1 MSIALAVMLFFSTT
15 FWWMSSFMTWQTTAP
30 RHWSWPLTNVLVVL
44 SVLGY
49 TATAWAIFRSH
60 GWWTIAADVSG
71 VLGLLVV
78 GAFVLSQRTLEIGFQ
93 DRGVQINLWMHLI
106 GAIAVIVL
114 ARLPALQTW
123 AAEAP

>member
-1 MSIALAVMLFFSTT
+1 MDEFIYDLADDSSSALVLAADKRLGGAVG
-15 FWWMSSFMTWQTTAP
+15 
-30 RHWSWPLTNVLVVL
+30 SWLY
-44 SVLGY
+44 SHR
-49 TATAWAIFRSH
+49 AIFRSH

-78 GAFVLSQRTLEIGFQ
+78 GVFVLSQRTLEIGFQ

>member
-1 MSIALAVMLFFSTT
+1 M
-15 FWWMSSFMTWQTTAP
+15 
-30 RHWSWPLTNVLVVL
+30 
-44 SVLGY
+44 
-49 TATAWAIFRSH
+49 
-60 GWWTIAADVSG
+60 
-71 VLGLLVV
+71 LGLLVV

>member
-1 MSIALAVMLFFSTT
+1 M
-15 FWWMSSFMTWQTTAP
+15 
-30 RHWSWPLTNVLVVL
+30 
-44 SVLGY
+44 
-49 TATAWAIFRSH
+49 
-60 GWWTIAADVSG
+60 SG